1 MEGLTKNH
9 LDQLMV
15 AIQDLCDAVGNQAS
29 AAVKTRVTD
38 LKTDLGNYDE
48 PRADE
53 GG

>member
-48 PRADE
+48 PRPDE